1 MRPFEVEQKLFN
13 RTALEDESILSGQFW
28 GELRIFLAVAKARSF
43 NRAAE
48 MLNMSQPTVSRQVK
62 RLQDLVGSQ
71 LFVSTQQGVR
81 LTPRGEALAKAL
93 VALDHSLFAIT
104 HDLQGDRSLAEGTV
118 RISVTDGLNA
128 VFVAPALQAFT
139 NRYPRIHLQLK
150 SPGNML
156 SLRDNQTDMMIG
168 SAPNHA
174 GDVTVRRLGL
184 IHFIPFASSAYI
196 NRHGMPTSEDL
207 EPHLFLQSEYYLGKT
222 GLWDSWNAAVARGTV
237 SHFCDNS
244 FAYALLAKSG
254 LGIAL
259 LGSYLMMD
267 PLAIPVDID
276 VKVKAPL
283 YGLVLTERLNSQA
296 VRVTFDWLCE
306 VFSERNPWLRDEVS
320 ASVQP
325 NSFDENFRRL
335 FNVAASRE

>member
-93 VALDHSLFAIT
+93 VALDHSLFSIT
-104 HDLQGDRSLAEGTV
+104 HDLQADRSQAEGIV

-139 NRYPRIHLQLK
+139 NLFPRVHLHLK
-150 SPGNML
+150 SPANLL
-156 SLRDNQTDMMIG
+156 SLRDNQTDMMVG
-168 SAPNHA
+168 FTPVHS
-174 GDVTVRRLGL
+174 GDVTVRRLGA
-184 IHFIPFASSAYI
+184 IHFVPFASSAYI
-196 NRHGMPTSEDL
+196 NRNGIPTSDDL
-207 EPHLFLQSEYYLGKT
+207 ERHLFLQSEYYLGKT
-222 GLWDSWNAAVARGTV
+222 GMWDSWNAAVSRGTV

-244 FAYALLAKSG
+244 FSYAMLAKSG

-259 LGSYLMMD
+259 LGSYIVMD

-276 VKVKAPL
+276 VKVKVPL

-296 VRVTFDWLCE
+296 VRMTFDWLCE
-306 VFSERNPWLRDEVS
+306 IFGENNPWLKEEYQVG
-320 ASVQP
+320 VQS

-335 FNVAASRE
+335 FNVATSRE